1 MKCYAPLIT
10 FILVYVAFVL
20 VELYTGKFSP
30 LHLFLYPLAVLAYF
44 LPVWFFVHLLVS
56 LFIKPW
62 KEEDL
67 NWLFLSIDIII
78 SGVGAT
84 TVL

>member
-1 MKCYAPLIT
+1 MKRYAPLIT
-10 FILVYVAFVL
+10 FFLVYAAFVL

-56 LFIKPW
+56 LFIRPW

-67 NWLFLSIDIII
+67 NWLILSIDIIL
-78 SGVGAT
+78 SVLGAS

>member
-1 MKCYAPLIT
+1 MLRSFNNLHSGLCGICPSGIVHRQILPSAPVSL
-10 FILVYVAFVL
+10 
-20 VELYTGKFSP
+20 P
-30 LHLFLYPLAVLAYF
+30 LGCSGLF